1 MKKIL
6 VNFGNKTESSM
17 KKIFLITLFILSCE
31 DSPVIDTNKN
41 TYYDDIADIT
51 YLNGYFFSTNY
62 DLSTNAGSQI
72 DLLTFE
78 MNSDSVYYI
87 ADNFDLGMNGQGY
100 LAITNDGTDLY
111 LQSKNS
117 FLIIKCSSI
126 GEKAFTRWDT
136 ITVNWQTAGLAYQ
149 SENDS
154 LLALYR
160 NLDTLNQY
168 RVRTI
173 SKDLSIESSK
183 DRIFQLGFGD
193 WFPLC
198 CNCFTDRLHW

>member
-1 MKKIL
+1 MKGKIFVTFGNKRESGMKKIL
-6 VNFGNKTESSM
+6 
-17 KKIFLITLFILSCE
+17 LITLFILSCE

-87 ADNFDLGMNGQGY
+87 ADNFDLGMNGQSY

-117 FLIIKCSSI
+117 FLIIMSARQMPSSSNI
-126 GEKAFTRWDT
+126 W
-136 ITVNWQTAGLAYQ
+136 
-149 SENDS
+149 
-154 LLALYR
+154 
-160 NLDTLNQY
+160 
-168 RVRTI
+168 
-173 SKDLSIESSK
+173 
-183 DRIFQLGFGD
+183 
-193 WFPLC
+193 
-198 CNCFTDRLHW
+198 